1 MLKTGMYIYAPIL
14 HNYAPAWLV
23 LLLRKLLLH
32 KHLRDCRFLSDLHR
46 DGGLV

>member
-1 MLKTGMYIYAPIL
+1 MLKTGMYIYSRTL

-32 KHLRDCRFLSDLHR
+32 KHLRDCRLLSDLHR